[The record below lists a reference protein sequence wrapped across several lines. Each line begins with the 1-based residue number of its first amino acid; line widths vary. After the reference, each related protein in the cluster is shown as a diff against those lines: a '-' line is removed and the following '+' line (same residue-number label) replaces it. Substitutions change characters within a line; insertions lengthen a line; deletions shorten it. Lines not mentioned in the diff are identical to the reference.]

1 MEETKPIST
10 PQDFMVEDA
19 ESSSRVNKEKMETP
33 QERKKE
39 EPSLT
44 KEIIAILESKRN
56 QLQKG
61 LIEEKDNNEILVAH
75 IKKLTEPDFQV
86 DISLEIKM
94 KHLIDIYSKI
104 FYINKGQM
112 PFLNYNLQD
121 APRIVDSMGGVISST
136 GYYKKKELQEAFEVL
151 NIEERFNKVHNLAS
165 KYLTFLQNFSD
176 VGVDEFNYFLLKLI
190 IFLEISPK

>member
-1 MEETKPIST
+1 MEETKPVSP
-10 PQDFMVEDA
+10 PQDLMVEDA
-19 ESSSRVNKEKMETP
+19 ESSSRMSKEKTVNQ

-39 EPSLT
+39 EQSLT
-44 KEIIAILESKRN
+44 KEIIAILESKRS

-61 LIEEKDNNEILVAH
+61 LVEEKDNNEILVAQ
-75 IKKLTEPDFQV
+75 IKKLTEPEFQV

-121 APRIVDSMGGVISST
+121 AHRIIDSMGGVISST
-136 GYYKKKELQEAFEVL
+136 GYYKKKELQEAFEIL
-151 NIEERFNKVHNLAS
+151 EIEERFNKVHNLAS
-165 KYLTFLQNFSD
+165 KYLSFLQNFSD
-176 VGVDEFNYFLLKLI
+176 VGVD
-190 IFLEISPK
+190 